1 MSNQE
6 KTDLLNKEE
15 AQLSKMRKSVIRKCI
30 TRKYNTAKYET
41 MDITVD
47 HQHEIEWDS
56 IENLRK
62 KSNNVT
68 TLVTQDFEDTQKR
81 VFEELKTLNYSATMN
96 VAEPARRG
104 LSLEEKKDFD
114 KLG

>member
-1 MSNQE
+1 MSDQSQPE
-6 KTDLLNKEE
+6 I
-15 AQLSKMRKSVIRKCI
+15 SKNRKSVIRKSI

-56 IENLRK
+56 IDNLKK

-68 TLVTQDFEDTQKR
+68 TLVVQDFDDTQKR
-81 VFEELKTLNYSATMN
+81 VFEELRTANYAASMTA
-96 VAEPARRG
+96 AEPARRG

-114 KLG
+114 KLD

>member
-1 MSNQE
+1 MSDE
-6 KTDLLNKEE
+6 
-15 AQLSKMRKSVIRKCI
+15 SPIRKSVIRKVI

-56 IENLRK
+56 ISTLK
-62 KSNNVT
+62 IKSNNLT
-68 TLVTQDFEDTQKR
+68 TLVVQDFDDTAKR
-81 VFEELKTLNYSATMN
+81 VIDELRTTVYSATVSN
-96 VAEPARRG
+96 ASESSRRA
-104 LSLEEKKDFD
+104 LTSQEKEDFD

>member
-1 MSNQE
+1 MP
-6 KTDLLNKEE
+6 EE
-15 AQLSKMRKSVIRKCI
+15 NINRKSVIRKVI

-56 IENLRK
+56 ISTLK
-62 KSNNVT
+62 AKSNNLT
-68 TLVTQDFEDTQKR
+68 TLVVQDFDDTARKVMDELR
-81 VFEELKTLNYSATMN
+81 VTTFAATMTTSSDAN
-96 VAEPARRG
+96 KRA
-104 LSLEEKKDFD
+104 LSAQEKQDFD

>member
-1 MSNQE
+1 MA
-6 KTDLLNKEE
+6 EE
-15 AQLSKMRKSVIRKCI
+15 NINRKSVIRKVI

-56 IENLRK
+56 ISTLRM
-62 KSNNVT
+62 KSNNLT
-68 TLVTQDFEDTQKR
+68 SLVVQDFDDTARK
-81 VFEELKTLNYSATMN
+81 VMDELKVTAYLATISSSADSAKRPLTAM
-96 VAEPARRG
+96 
-104 LSLEEKKDFD
+104 EKQDFD